1 MRRENSGA
9 PIMSTI
15 STQLRNFKE
24 PTKEQLTEIFFSL
37 PPAEL
42 SSTSNG
48 GTPIEKLSNEEPD
61 KMEINAVLSLG
72 VQGEEDSYV
81 SILLCSRLGALQQ
94 NSLQAGKLYILPP
107 YLTFSSV
114 DRKSVRFTIPLSTIR
129 RVERLNA
136 RAGIYALSLGLWHG
150 MKIVSRNSGS
160 LYITRH

>member
-1 MRRENSGA
+1 VGKLRA

-24 PTKEQLTEIFFSL
+24 PTKEQLTEIFFSI

-81 SILLCSRLGALQQ
+81 SILLRL
-94 NSLQAGKLYILPP
+94 
-107 YLTFSSV
+107 
-114 DRKSVRFTIPLSTIR
+114 
-129 RVERLNA
+129 RLDNQ
-136 RAGIYALSLGLWHG
+136 
-150 MKIVSRNSGS
+150 
-160 LYITRH
+160 